1 MSRAHPT
8 WYGNV
13 IRSYIAWLIAA
24 AMALAAAWPLW
35 HSSQTNPGVD
45 AVAAF
50 VGSIVV
56 FLAVGVVAGVVM
68 NRVVS
73 LPYAS
78 SLATLVCLG
87 LALVILVVDLRLVWW
102 LLAVAPGIGAAVAA
116 IPGASGATCER
127 IFLWIYGFLLIELVV
142 TFLIWA

>member
-1 MSRAHPT
+1 MSREHPT

-13 IRSYIAWLIAA
+13 IRSYVAWLLAV
-24 AMALAAAWPLW
+24 AMAVVAAWPFW
-35 HSSQTNPGVD
+35 HSSQTNPGLD

-73 LPYAS
+73 LPHAS
-78 SLATLVCLG
+78 GLVTLGCLG
-87 LALVILVVDLRLVWW
+87 LALVILVVDVRLVWC
-102 LLAVAPGIGAAVAA
+102 LVALAPGIGAVVAA
-116 IPGASGATCER
+116 IPGASGDTCER
-127 IFLWIYGFLLIELVV
+127 ICLWIYGFLLIGLVV
-142 TFLIWA
+142 LFLFWA